1 MTLSVTMLCRYDLC
15 HYAGFRVLFIVKLS
29 VIMLSAIM
37 LSVIM
42 LSVIMPGVIM
52 PGVVALSKQL
62 EPAKQWGHT
71 DQKTKQI
78 ILTSVFFI

>member
-1 MTLSVTMLCRYDLC
+1 MLC
-15 HYAGFRVLFIVKLS
+15 HYAGCHILFNVMQSI
-29 VIMLSAIM
+29 IM

-42 LSVIMPGVIM
+42 LSVIMLS
-52 PGVVALSKQL
+52 VVAPSKQL

-78 ILTSVFFI
+78 ILTSVFFIWEGDCPFNNY